1 MEMKKLKIDN
11 DRYFSIKDSVF
22 TKNLSKTVFYLLMFF
37 YQLFFSII
45 HTIIL
50 FAEVLKDFINE
61 TKSTIIQ
68 RRLKIQMNKSIHTDH
83 K

>member
-1 MEMKKLKIDN
+1 MEMKELKIDN

-37 YQLFFSII
+37 YQLFFSMI
-45 HTIIL
+45 HMIIL
-50 FAEVLKDFINE
+50 FADVLKDFINE

-68 RRLKIQMNKSIHTDH
+68 RRLKIQKNKSIHTDH